1 MSDRSDRFLNTDK
14 VDDLLDTLFLHEDVR
29 VDLVSRLRGL
39 VLAADPAI
47 CEEVKYGGILFSAG
61 SPFCGVFSHPTHVML
76 EFSRGADLPDPEHRL
91 EGDGKKRR
99 HLKLT
104 TPTDLKK
111 KKVREFVLLALAA
124 TRSAPRRQVGKKTP
138 GKAPG

>member
-1 MSDRSDRFLNTDK
+1 MSDRFLNTDK

-61 SPFCGVFSHPTHVML
+61 SPFCGIFSHPTHVML

-111 KKVREFVLLALAA
+111 KKVREFVLQALAA
-124 TRSAPRRQVGKKTP
+124 TVAAPRRQVSKKTR
-138 GKAPG
+138 G